1 MTHYIWQDPG
11 WPNFRW
17 DANALLEPL
26 GACRLAQGKL
36 LTRIAGLGLPLAN
49 QSHAE
54 ILIEETVKT
63 SAIEGETLDA
73 RSVRSSVARR
83 LGLPSAGLPV
93 DRRIDDLVAV
103 LLDATQNFTA
113 SLTAERLWGWQ
124 AALFPSGYSG
134 LHRIK
139 VGGWRDS
146 AEPMRVV
153 SGPIGRERIHFE
165 APPADRLD
173 AEMLRF
179 LDWFNAGS
187 ETVEGILRAALA
199 HLWFVT
205 IHPFDDGNGRIA
217 RALTDMALAQGDR
230 QPARYFSLSTQIMA
244 DRNGYY
250 AILESTQKGGCDVTG
265 WLIWFLDC
273 YVRSIRRSEE
283 LLDGV
288 FQRAEFWQRHAQV
301 TLSDR
306 QRKVVN
312 RLLEAGPEGFE
323 GGMTTRKYA
332 AMTGASRATAFR
344 ELNQLHEVGIFR
356 RVGQGRSVRYELAMS
371 RATEGPHDKAWG
383 LSGRI

>member
-1 MTHYIWQDPG
+1 MVSYIWQDPD

-17 DANALLEPL
+17 DASALLEPL
-26 GACRLAQGKL
+26 GVCRLAQGKL
-36 LTRIAGLGLPLAN
+36 LARVAGLGLPLAN

-93 DRRIDDLVAV
+93 DRRIDDLVSV
-103 LLDATQNFTA
+103 LLDATQNFATP
-113 SLTAERLWGWQ
+113 LTAERLWCWQ

-146 AEPMRVV
+146 AGPMRVV
-153 SGPIGRERIHFE
+153 SGAIGRERVHFV
-165 APPADRLD
+165 APPADRLGT
-173 AEMLRF
+173 EMQRF
-179 LDWFNAGS
+179 LDWFDIGS
-187 ETVEGILRAALA
+187 RALEGVLHAALA

-205 IHPFDDGNGRIA
+205 VHPFDDGNGRLA
-217 RALTDMALAQGDR
+217 RALTDMALAQDDG

-250 AILESTQKGGCDVTG
+250 AILETTQKGSCDVTG
-265 WLIWFLDC
+265 WLTWFLDC
-273 YVRSIRRSEE
+273 YARSIRRSEE

-288 FQRAEFWQRHAQV
+288 FLRAEFWRRHSQ
-301 TLSDR
+301 TSLTER

-312 RLLEAGPEGFE
+312 RLLEAGFDGFE

-332 AMTGASRATAFR
+332 ALNGVSRATAFR
-344 ELNQLHEVGIFR
+344 ELDQLHEVGILR
-356 RVGQGRSVRYELAMS
+356 RTGQGRSVRYELA
-371 RATEGPHDKAWG
+371 AN
-383 LSGRI
+383 

>member
-1 MTHYIWQDPG
+1 MVSYIWQNPD

-17 DANALLEPL
+17 DANSLLEPL
-26 GACRLAQGKL
+26 GACRRAQGQL
-36 LTRIAGLGLPLAN
+36 LTRVAGLGLPLAN

-54 ILIEETVKT
+54 ILVEETVKT

-113 SLTAERLWGWQ
+113 PLSAERLWGWQ

-153 SGPIGRERIHFE
+153 SGAIGRERIHFE
-165 APPADRLD
+165 APPANRLD
-173 AEMLRF
+173 AEMQRF
-179 LDWFNAGS
+179 LDWFNTGS

-199 HLWFVT
+199 HLWFVS

-217 RALTDMALAQGDR
+217 RALTDMALAQDDQ

-244 DRNGYY
+244 ERNGYY
-250 AILESTQKGGCDVTG
+250 SILESTQKSSCDVTA
-265 WLIWFLDC
+265 WLAWFLDC
-273 YVRSIRRSEE
+273 YVRSIRCSAD

-288 FQRAEFWQRHAQV
+288 FMRAEFWQHHAQV
-301 TLSDR
+301 PLSDR
-306 QRKVVN
+306 QRKVIS
-312 RLLEAGPEGFE
+312 RLLEAGPDGFE

-332 AMTGASRATAFR
+332 ALTGASRATAFR
-344 ELNQLHEVGIFR
+344 ELDQLYEAGILIR
-356 RVGQGRSVRYELAMS
+356 SGQGRSVRYELATNRM
-371 RATEGPHDKAWG
+371 AG
-383 LSGRI
+383 

>member
-1 MTHYIWQDPG
+1 MTRYIWQDPD

-26 GACRLAQGKL
+26 GACRLAQGQFL
-36 LTRIAGLGLPLAN
+36 ARVAGLGLPLAS

-54 ILIEETVKT
+54 ILVEETVKT
-63 SAIEGETLDA
+63 SAIEGETLDV

-93 DRRIDDLVAV
+93 DRRVDDLVAV
-103 LLDATQNFTA
+103 LLDATQNFA
-113 SLTAERLWGWQ
+113 VPLTAERLWGWQ

-146 AEPMRVV
+146 VEPMRVV
-153 SGPIGRERIHFE
+153 SGAIGRERVHFE

-173 AEMLRF
+173 VEMQRF
-179 LDWFNAGS
+179 LAWFNADGIAS
-187 ETVEGILRAALA
+187 EGILRAALA

-205 IHPFDDGNGRIA
+205 IHPFDDGNGRLA
-217 RALTDMALAQGDR
+217 RALTDMALAQDDR

-250 AILESTQKGGCDVTG
+250 DILEATQKGGSDVTA
-265 WLIWFLDC
+265 WLTWFLDC
-273 YVRSIRRSEE
+273 YARSIRRSEE

-288 FQRAEFWQRHAQV
+288 FLRAEFWQRHGQV
-301 TLSDR
+301 PLSDR
-306 QRKVVN
+306 QRKVIN
-312 RLLEAGPEGFE
+312 RLLEAGPDGFE

-332 AMTGASRATAFR
+332 ALTGASRATAFR
-344 ELNQLHEVGIFR
+344 ELDQLHEAGVLR
-356 RVGQGRSVRYELAMS
+356 RSGQGRSVRYDLAM
-371 RATEGPHDKAWG
+371 
-383 LSGRI
+383 